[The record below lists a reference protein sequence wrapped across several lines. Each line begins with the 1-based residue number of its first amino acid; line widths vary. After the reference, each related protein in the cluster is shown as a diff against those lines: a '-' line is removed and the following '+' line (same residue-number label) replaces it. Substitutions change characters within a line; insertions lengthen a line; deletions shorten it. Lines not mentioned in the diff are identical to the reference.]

1 MSSESS
7 PERRLAQVE
16 ARLERLES
24 LHEEARRDETRQ
36 RRRERWTRVAILL
49 IVGVAYVL
57 YLRYVTSIA

>member
-57 YLRYVTSIA
+57 YLRYVTSIG